1 MNNEQKIL
9 EAKLRPIIKQKI
21 IEQFET
27 NEKVKD
33 VAQRL
38 GKRFSQLP
46 GVDRAL
52 ALIGKKIQIQ
62 APGSAAKVDILLTM
76 MDKFGFTP
84 EDISL
89 LATRIKSRASA
100 MAKSGDLKTGGGQ
113 PQADAKVSTE
123 LGG

>member
-9 EAKLRPIIKQKI
+9 EAKLKPIIKQKI

-46 GVDRAL
+46 GVDKAL
-52 ALIGKKIQIQ
+52 ALIGKK
-62 APGSAAKVDILLTM
+62 
-76 MDKFGFTP
+76 
-84 EDISL
+84 
-89 LATRIKSRASA
+89 
-100 MAKSGDLKTGGGQ
+100 
-113 PQADAKVSTE
+113 
-123 LGG
+123 